1 MTTAD
6 PNVPTPQKGHVSI
19 VIVNYRGVEDT
30 LACISHVRT
39 LDWPTAHLQIVVV
52 DNASGDGSAD
62 TIATQA
68 PDVTLVRSASNTGF
82 AGGCN
87 LGVAHSRGEY
97 IGFINS
103 DARPDASWI
112 SAAVAVL
119 IEEPEIGAVA
129 SKVLDWDG
137 QLVDYVGGH
146 LNFMGQGYKLEA
158 GNVDDGSYDTP
169 RDVLFPTGSA
179 MVVRTALFREVGGFD
194 ERFFMFYEDVDFGWR
209 LNLLGHR
216 VRYVPGSLVFHRH
229 HAAIAKFGSYRE
241 QYLLARNSL
250 LTLYKNFSDE
260 MLAKVLAPTLL
271 LAVRNSVRLGGL
283 DGDALDLQLAPGG
296 DDILDIPVS
305 KRGLTG
311 VYAVDFLARNL
322 EALTVQRT
330 QIQAS
335 RIRSDAAIAPL
346 FGNLLQATI
355 EGELPDWDA
364 TVKAFSLDTAL
375 IRPQRVL
382 VATADTLSSRMA
394 GPAIRA
400 FHIADTLSKECEVRL
415 VSTTKCS
422 LTSTGFDTRL
432 VTDEQLRADVDWADI
447 VIFQGFIM
455 HLAPWLSQTDKIIVV
470 DIYDPMH
477 LEQLEQGKADDPV
490 ERTANIRATTEVLNQ
505 QLRRGDFFLCAS
517 EEQRHFWLGQL
528 AGLGRL
534 NPRNYDRDSSL
545 HSLLAVSPFGLPPH
559 TPQRTRPAIKGVVPG
574 IGVDDKVLL
583 WGGGVYNWFDPLTLI
598 RAVDK
603 LRAEHSDLRLFFL
616 GMKHPNPN
624 VPEMQMANA
633 ARELSDALGLTNTA
647 VFFNEEWVDYDD
659 RQNYLLDADLGVS
672 THFLHVETTFSF
684 RTRMLDYLWAGLPIV
699 ATGGDVFGRLI
710 VSEGLGV
717 TVDERNVDDL
727 AAGIERAVY
736 DPEFVAQCRANV
748 AKTRA
753 YFTWESTL
761 APLVEFCRTA
771 TRAADAVHDPRPVAK
786 PKYGNL
792 SITARNVAYAQDRF
806 REGGFK
812 KTASYG
818 LQKARRL
825 ARRRG

>member
-1 MTTAD
+1 MTS
-6 PNVPTPQKGHVSI
+6 PEGLRPPIQKGHVSV

-39 LDWPTAHLQIVVV
+39 LEWPAAHLQIVVV

-62 TIATQA
+62 MIAAQA
-68 PDVTLVRSASNTGF
+68 PDVTLVRSELNTGF

-97 IGFINS
+97 VGFINS
-103 DARPDASWI
+103 DAKPDPAWI

-119 IEEPEIGAVA
+119 LEEPEIGTVA

-137 QLVDYVGGH
+137 QLIDYVGGH
-146 LNFMGQGYKLEA
+146 INFMGQGYKLEA
-158 GNVDDGSYDTP
+158 GHVDDGAYDTP
-169 RDVLFPTGSA
+169 HDVLFPTGSA
-179 MVVRTALFREVGGFD
+179 MVVRTELFREVGGFD

-216 VRYVPGSLVFHRH
+216 VRYVPESLVFHRH

-250 LTLYKNFSDE
+250 LTIYKNFGDE

-283 DGDALDLQLAPGG
+283 DGDSLDLQLAPGG
-296 DDILDIPVS
+296 DDILETSVT
-305 KRGLTG
+305 KRGMTG
-311 VYAVDFLARNL
+311 VYAVEYLSRNV
-322 EALTVQRT
+322 EALSLQRKE
-330 QIQAS
+330 IQAS
-335 RIRSDAAIAPL
+335 RVRTDAAIAPL

-364 TVKAFSLDTAL
+364 TVKAFGLDTKL

-382 VATADTLSSRMA
+382 VATADTLSTRMA

-400 FHIADTLSKECEVRL
+400 FHIADTLSKDFDVRL
-415 VSTTKCS
+415 VSTTKCTLAS
-422 LTSTGFDTRL
+422 PRFEARM
-432 VTDEQLRADVDWADI
+432 VTDEQFREDVAWSDI

-455 HLAPWLSQTDKIIVV
+455 HQAPWLTTTNKIIVV

-477 LEQLEQGKADDPV
+477 LEQLEQSRADDPV
-490 ERTANIRATTEVLNQ
+490 ERRANNTATTEVLNH

-528 AGLGRL
+528 AGIGRL

-545 HSLLAVSPFGLPPH
+545 HSLLAVAPFGLPPH
-559 TPQRTRPAIKGVVPG
+559 KPQRTRPAIKGVVPG
-574 IGVDDKVLL
+574 IDAGDKVLL

-603 LRAEHSDLRLFFL
+603 LREEHPDLRLFFL

-633 ARELSDALGLTNTA
+633 ARELSGALGLTDKV

-710 VSEGLGV
+710 VSDGLGV
-717 TVDERNVDDL
+717 AVDERDVDGL

-748 AKTRA
+748 AALREA
-753 YFTWESTL
+753 FTWENTL
-761 APLVEFCRTA
+761 RPLVDFCRTA
-771 TRAADAVHDPRPVAK
+771 SRAADAIDDSAALAK
-786 PKYGNL
+786 SRYQNL
-792 SITARNVAYAQDRF
+792 GIAARNLAYARDRF
-806 REGGFK
+806 REGGLRT
-812 KTASYG
+812 TARHG
-818 LQKARRL
+818 LQKAKRL
-825 ARRRG
+825 GVGKV